1 MKIFIDSADA
11 EEVKKYL
18 SAGLCDGVTTNPTIC
33 LKCGVTGGMEG
44 IKKRS
49 LEIAKLIEPRPLSV
63 EVTSENP
70 EEILEQARNY
80 AKLAE
85 NIAVKVTI
93 TDREGNSFLPV
104 IRQLVSEGVRVN
116 VTAMTTFNQAI
127 FAAKAIKEGMEV
139 NPEKAKTPHFISV
152 FGGRISEEQGV
163 ERTFQVLEEL
173 RNWLDFHQFKGIE
186 IIVGSVRTPENV
198 EYWSRTGAHIL
209 TIPPEVIAKSLLGAR
224 TKETVTQFIE
234 DAQKAMEQVKKQ
246 EQ

>member
-1 MKIFIDSADA
+1 MKIFVDSADIG
-11 EEVKKYL
+11 EIKKYL
-18 SAGLCDGVTTNPTIC
+18 STGLCDGVTTNPTIC

-49 LEIAKLIEPRPLSV
+49 LEIAKLIAPLPLSV
-63 EVTSENP
+63 EVTSEDP
-70 EEILEQARNY
+70 EEILEQAREY

-93 TDREGNSFLPV
+93 TDRNGNSFLPV
-104 IRQLVSEGVRVN
+104 IRQLVSEGIRVN

-127 FAAKAIKEGMEV
+127 FAAKAIRSGMEA

-173 RNWLDFHQFKGIE
+173 RNWLDFHEYKGIE

-209 TIPPEVIAKSLLGAR
+209 TIPPQVLAKSLLGAR
-224 TKETVTQFIE
+224 TKETVAQFIE
-234 DAQKAMEQVKKQ
+234 DAQKSMGEL
-246 EQ
+246 E

>member
-1 MKIFIDSADA
+1 MKIFIDSADLGDI
-11 EEVKKYL
+11 KKYL
-18 SAGLCDGVTTNPTIC
+18 STGLCDGVTTNPTIC

-49 LEIAKLIEPRPLSV
+49 LEIAELIAPLPLSV

-70 EEILEQARNY
+70 EEILEQAREY

-93 TDREGNSFLPV
+93 TDRNGNSFLPV

-127 FAAKAIKEGMEV
+127 FAAKAIKSGMEA

-173 RNWLDFHQFKGIE
+173 RNWLDFHEYKGIE
-186 IIVGSVRTPENV
+186 IIVGSVRTSENV

-209 TIPPEVIAKSLLGAR
+209 TIPPQVLAKSLLGAR
-224 TKETVTQFIE
+224 TKETVAQFIE
-234 DAQKAMEQVKKQ
+234 DAKKSMG
-246 EQ
+246 ELE

>member
-1 MKIFIDSADA
+1 MKIFVDSADLG
-11 EEVKKYL
+11 EIKKYL
-18 SAGLCDGVTTNPTIC
+18 STGLCDGVTTNPTIC

-49 LEIAKLIEPRPLSV
+49 LEIAELIAPLPLSV
-63 EVTSENP
+63 EVTSEDP
-70 EEILEQARNY
+70 EEILAQAREY
-80 AKLAE
+80 AKLGE

-93 TDREGNSFLPV
+93 TDRNGNSFLPV

-127 FAAKAIKEGMEV
+127 FAAKAIKSGMEA

-163 ERTFQVLEEL
+163 ERAFQVLEEL
-173 RNWLDFHQFKGIE
+173 RNWLDFHGYQGIE

-224 TKETVTQFIE
+224 TKETVAQFIE
-234 DAQKAMEQVKKQ
+234 DAKKSME
-246 EQ
+246 ELR